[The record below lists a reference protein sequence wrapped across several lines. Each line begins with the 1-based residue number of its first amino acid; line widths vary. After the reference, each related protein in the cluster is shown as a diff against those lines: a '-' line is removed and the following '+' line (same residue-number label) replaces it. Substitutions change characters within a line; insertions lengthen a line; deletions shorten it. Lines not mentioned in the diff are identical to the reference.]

1 MAVQTPSRWATD
13 NEAVADLLARIRTWT
28 PLDGDALL
36 DDVASVLDDVPPS
49 EDETEEIAERLRGH
63 LMQLVHIATAN
74 GIEEKSAYGADLV
87 QRARTL
93 RVEEVPGD
101 HRQGILHL
109 RQLGWATNE
118 LLDQLVALKFIK
130 EAA

>member
-13 NEAVADLLARIRTWT
+13 DEAVADLLARIRTWT
-28 PLDGDALL
+28 PLDGEALL

-63 LMQLVHIATAN
+63 LMQLVHIAIAN
-74 GIEEKSAYGADLV
+74 GIEEKSTYGADLV

-93 RVEEVPGD
+93 RAEEVPGD
-101 HRQGILHL
+101 HRQGVLHL
-109 RQLGWATNE
+109 RKLGWVTNE
-118 LLDQLVALKFIK
+118 LLDQLVALNFIK